1 MIGKPASLIIP
12 LDRQGEE
19 ETILSRIAQGE
30 RDRALRRRKDGTLG
44 SVNFDSAIIH

>member
-30 RDRALRRRKDGTLG
+30 RDRALRRRKDGTLR
-44 SVNFDSAIIH
+44 